1 MTSTVAFVYRAT
13 SRSGRFGSVSG
24 TRAGR
29 HGRPSPSTMTRP
41 LGLARSSR
49 QAALARQRSSRTCAR
64 SFGAERPHLSC
75 SPASADL
82 HRGDCCDRCADCRRS
97 SRAGRRGRFRRDRE
111 RRILHERA
119 IATTDRSQVRRNA
132 RRRATPGR
140 TACDERQGDLPLPRS
155 AVGAWRDATGND
167 VVHRVRR
174 AVRPAL
180 LQAALLTLCGGFR
193 TKLTRLEVRELR

>member
-1 MTSTVAFVYRAT
+1 MTSTVAFAYRAT

-75 SPASADL
+75 SAASADL
-82 HRGDCCDRCADCRRS
+82 HRGGCGRCVDCRRS
-97 SRAGRRGRFRRDRE
+97 SRAGRRGRFCRDRE

-119 IATTDRSQVRRNA
+119 IATTDRSEVRRNA
-132 RRRATPGR
+132 RRRATPGQ
-140 TACDERQGDLPLPRS
+140 TACDERQGDLSLPRS

-174 AVRPAL
+174 AVRPTL
-180 LQAALLTLCGGFR
+180 LQATLLTLPPRPR
-193 TKLTRLEVRELR
+193 TMLTRMGVGESR

>member
-1 MTSTVAFVYRAT
+1 MTSIVGCVYRAT

-41 LGLARSSR
+41 LGLARSLR

-75 SPASADL
+75 SPARADL
-82 HRGDCCDRCADCRRS
+82 HRGDCSDRCDDCRRS
-97 SRAGRRGRFRRDRE
+97 SRARRRGRLRRYRE
-111 RRILHERA
+111 RRVLHERA
-119 IATTDRSQVRRNA
+119 IATTDRSEVRRNA
-132 RRRATPGR
+132 RRRATPGY
-140 TACDERQGDLPLPRS
+140 TASDERQGDLSLPRS

-167 VVHRVRR
+167 VVRRVRR

-180 LQAALLTLCGGFR
+180 LPATLLTLPPRPR
-193 TKLTRLEVRELR
+193 TMLTRMGVGESR